1 MSNHRLALVAD
12 DQSFAQSI
20 QKYLQESLGQSAFA
34 SSFETFREH
43 VNSKD
48 AGILILAAARPAD
61 LTPAIRLVQE
71 VRLMQWPSRIVF
83 LHSPAATTA
92 RDLSFLDPYVAGRL
106 EWPNQASC
114 LDAVLRER
122 IGRTRKFGRT
132 ASEESLSEKIGQ
144 RLLNQTPSLAALA
157 EPLALAATHDMIVLL
172 TGETGTGKTYLA
184 RLIHESS
191 PRRQHRLLAIP
202 CGALVANLV
211 ESELF
216 GHVKGAFTGAD
227 QDKVG
232 KFQAAGEGT
241 VLLDEIE
248 TLGLEQQSN
257 LLRVIETGEYE
268 PVGSNR
274 TQLCTARIIAA
285 SNCNLEEAVD
295 CGKFRQDLYYRLNVM
310 SFYLPPL
317 RERVQDIG
325 PLVRNMT
332 SKFAQKF
339 GKELFAISPEAM
351 AGLEAFPWPGNIRQL
366 ENVIQ
371 QAVLMSQGP
380 ELLWPHLPKL
390 IQEHAE
396 TGHMGNGVLKD
407 SLAQNREEVERTTIQ
422 RALMKH
428 GYTRSH
434 AASALGI
441 SRVTLYKKMKK
452 YGLMDWP
459 VQQAQAV

>member
-1 MSNHRLALVAD
+1 
-12 DQSFAQSI
+12 
-20 QKYLQESLGQSAFA
+20 
-34 SSFETFREH
+34 
-43 VNSKD
+43 
-48 AGILILAAARPAD
+48 
-61 LTPAIRLVQE
+61 
-71 VRLMQWPSRIVF
+71 
-83 LHSPAATTA
+83 
-92 RDLSFLDPYVAGRL
+92 LSFLDPYVMARIH
-106 EWPNQASC
+106 WPHDC
-114 LDAVLRER
+114 DC
-122 IGRTRKFGRT
+122 
-132 ASEESLSEKIGQ
+132 LSELLQDRLGRGRGHEVSTAEKSLADRIGQ
-144 RLLNQTPSLAALA
+144 RLMSHTPSLAAMA

-172 TGETGTGKTYLA
+172 TGETGTGKTHLA
-184 RLIHESS
+184 RLIHECS
-191 PRRQHRLLAIP
+191 PRRENRLLVIP

-216 GHVKGAFTGAD
+216 GHVKGSFTGAD

-248 TLGLEQQSN
+248 TLGLEQQVN

-285 SNCNLEEAVD
+285 SNCNLEVAVD
-295 CGKFRQDLYYRLNVM
+295 QGKFRQDLYYRLNVM

-317 RERVQDIG
+317 RDRVQDIG
-325 PLVRNMT
+325 PLVRGLA
-332 SKFAQKF
+332 SRFSQKF

-351 AGLEAFPWPGNIRQL
+351 AAFEAFPWPGNIRQL

-380 ELLWPHLPKL
+380 ELLWPHLPRL
-390 IQEHAE
+390 IQDHAE
-396 TGHMGNGVLKD
+396 AGFSTNGAPKD
-407 SLAQNREEVERTTIQ
+407 SLAQSREDVERSTIQ

-428 GYTRSH
+428 GYTRSR
-434 AASALGI
+434 AANALGI

-452 YGLMDWP
+452 YGLMDLP
-459 VQQAQAV
+459 VRQAQAV